1 MRNTAAKQS
10 NTVYET
16 YRTAVYHTALA
27 FVKDPALAEDVLQDV
42 FLAYYRELQNGD
54 VRHVRAWL
62 LTATRNRCCN
72 LLRDSRKEW
81 LTDEVKVEAQDDPT
95 DAVEDTDVVTRALK
109 VLTEAEKLVFSLHYL
124 DGYTYKEIATGLDI
138 PIGTVQTRCHTA
150 RKKLRRTVR
159 NIETGRGRSNEF
171 S

>member
-1 MRNTAAKQS
+1 MRYSGKAS
-10 NTVYET
+10 DTVYDT

-27 FVKDPALAEDVLQDV
+27 FMKDSALAEDVLQDV
-42 FLAYYRELQNGD
+42 FLAYYREVQQNA

-72 LLRDSRKEW
+72 LLREYKREW
-81 LTDEVKVEAQDDPT
+81 LTEEVTAETATDPT
-95 DAVEDTDVVTRALK
+95 REVEDGDVVNRALS
-109 VLTEAEKLVFSLHYL
+109 VLTEAEKLMFSLHYL
-124 DGYTYKEIATGLDI
+124 DGYTYKEIAEGLEM

-159 NIETGRGRSNEF
+159 NMERG
-171 S
+171 